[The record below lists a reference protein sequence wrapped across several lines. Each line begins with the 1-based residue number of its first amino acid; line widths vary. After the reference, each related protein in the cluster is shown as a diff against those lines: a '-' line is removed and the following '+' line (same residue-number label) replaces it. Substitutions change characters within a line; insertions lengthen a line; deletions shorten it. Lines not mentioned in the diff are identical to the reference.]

1 MITNRYICNME
12 TKELSPDSLNEQQL
26 LMLRL
31 LKKPLPEASFTRIRQ
46 LAVELLAKQ
55 LDETVEEWEVQNGIT
70 EEYYEELSKH
80 HFRSS
85 RLSSL

>member
-1 MITNRYICNME
+1 ME
-12 TKELSPDSLNEQQL
+12 AKELTPDSLNEQQL

-55 LDETVEEWEVQNGIT
+55 LEETVEKWENENGIT
-70 EEYYEELSKH
+70 EKYYDELSQQ

-85 RLSSL
+85 IKN

>member
-1 MITNRYICNME
+1 ME
-12 TKELSPDSLNEQQL
+12 AKELTPDSLNEQQL

-31 LKKPLPEASFTRIRQ
+31 FKKPLPEASFTRIRQ

-55 LDETVEEWEVQNGIT
+55 LDENVEKWEAENGIT
-70 EEYYEELSKH
+70 EKYYDELSQQ

-85 RLSSL
+85 SKKS

>member
-1 MITNRYICNME
+1 ME
-12 TKELSPDSLNEQQL
+12 AKELTPGSLNEQQL

-31 LKKPLPEASFTRIRQ
+31 LKNPLPEDSFIRIRQ

-55 LDETVEEWEVQNGIT
+55 LDESIEEWEVQNGIT
-70 EEYYEELSKH
+70 EKEYEELSKQ

-85 RLSSL
+85 FKKS

>member
-1 MITNRYICNME
+1 ME
-12 TKELSPDSLNEQQL
+12 TKELTPDSLNEQQL

-31 LKKPLPEASFTRIRQ
+31 LKKPLPEASLTRIRQ

-55 LDETVEEWEVQNGIT
+55 LDETIEEWEVQNGIT
-70 EEYYEELSKH
+70 EEYYEELSKQ

-85 RLSSL
+85 HKKS

>member
-1 MITNRYICNME
+1 ME
-12 TKELSPDSLNEQQL
+12 TRELKPDSLNEQQI

-55 LDETVEEWEVQNGIT
+55 LDETIEEWEVQNGIT
-70 EEYYEELSKH
+70 EKDYEGLSKQ
-80 HFRSS
+80 HFRSTPGHS
-85 RLSSL
+85 

>member
-1 MITNRYICNME
+1 MIINPYICDME
-12 TKELSPDSLNEQQL
+12 AKELKPDSLNEQQL

-31 LKKPLPEASFTRIRQ
+31 LKKPLPEASFIRIRQ

-55 LDETVEEWEVQNGIT
+55 LDETIEEWEVKNGIT
-70 EEYYEELSKH
+70 EKYYEELSKQ

-85 RLSSL
+85 SKKS